1 MFLPDENNI
10 EQNENEIAVVE
21 ENKQIVANDEM
32 TFEQKKNALNALTQ
46 FKSIWEELK
55 ENVELKINVVT
66 ILQMPVE
73 QTDRNTGEVRNA
85 TRCVFITDD
94 NRSFAT
100 SSEAINETVN
110 VIRAVFGKLDNFE
123 QPLPCVFKKAYSNG
137 GNQYINL
144 SF

>member
-1 MFLPDENNI
+1 MIEAEN
-10 EQNENEIAVVE
+10 NEIAVVE
-21 ENKQIVANDEM
+21 ENKQIIVTDEM

-46 FKSIWEELK
+46 FKSIWDELK
-55 ENVELKINVVT
+55 ENAELKINVVT

-73 QTDRNTGEVRNA
+73 QTDRNTGEIRNA

-110 VIRAVFGKLDNFE
+110 VIRAVFGKLESFE
-123 QPLPCVFKKAYSNG
+123 QPLTCIFKKAYSNG